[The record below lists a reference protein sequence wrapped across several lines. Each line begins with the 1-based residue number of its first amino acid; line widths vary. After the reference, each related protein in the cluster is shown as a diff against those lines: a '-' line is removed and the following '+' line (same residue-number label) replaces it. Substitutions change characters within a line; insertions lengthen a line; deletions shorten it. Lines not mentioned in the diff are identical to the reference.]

1 MVEARKS
8 ALNFDTYCFERALS
22 FISIHQWVNSKRTVD
37 QSERD
42 VYFFVCYKQKYF
54 LNEKNRTDKPD
65 IPLNRWTIRKMVTI
79 FNLANMSC

>member
-8 ALNFDTYCFERALS
+8 ALNFDAYCFELALS

-42 VYFFVCYKQKYF
+42 IYFFVCYKQK
-54 LNEKNRTDKPD
+54 
-65 IPLNRWTIRKMVTI
+65 
-79 FNLANMSC
+79 